1 MNPILVKI
9 FATALAM
16 SQVTAGPESVKTA
29 FDPVQDREQVVQL
42 LKNGCAQM
50 RKSFDIE
57 DINLDELID
66 TAMKDPQAL
75 TSEIK
80 AFKGLNFSD
89 LVTSYRQFCK
99 NEKVANSPI
108 DIGEVITFYNA
119 AMTELPDHERLK
131 GYKLP
136 GASIVLD
143 GKGERFA
150 EIFEPNHRRIWVP
163 LVDIP
168 EVVQKAFVAAE
179 DKRFFQHAGVDERA
193 VIRAF
198 VTSMGRSGRPQGG
211 STITQQVVKTLLVG
225 DSLTYERKIREIV
238 IASRLEKVLSK
249 QEILELYLNSIYLGR
264 GSWGIEMAARTYFGK
279 PAKDL
284 TLEEGALLAGL
295 AKGPSYYSPDR
306 QPARAQDR
314 MAYVL
319 SRMQAEG
326 TVTPSEI
333 KLPKFIA
340 ARERRDAGYHYVE
353 YLTREAKKAAG
364 ITSLTTTSYVVRST
378 INPAMQRVAESA
390 LQEGLARYEMY
401 GGRARFSGAE
411 TNLGDAIKR
420 IEARQPPEAARS
432 AVVKPAWRQALERAR
447 LPLYDVHW
455 DSAVVTEKGRDGSM
469 RVGLRDGRVM
479 SISNIGNAV
488 RRGLNLYDVVYVR
501 VVEDGKGR
509 SARAELRVRPTVQ
522 GAVLVLENKT
532 GRILAMAGGFSY
544 PLSQLNRVAQ
554 SVRQPGSALK
564 PLTFLAALNRGLQPN
579 TTVLDDYITLPPI
592 GVSPRYAREE
602 HYWTPKNYG
611 GDSKG
616 PMSLRAALENSRNL
630 VTARL
635 LDGGIKKKPEDSLK
649 AVCALAKENH
659 IYPDCIPY
667 YPFVLGAQPVRVIDL
682 ATFYA
687 TIANEGMRPEPH
699 AVEVVERN
707 GEVLYRRPETPL
719 VAINAADRVSYFQLK
734 MILQGVLSRGTARRI
749 GYMAPF
755 VGGKTGTST
764 DWNDAWFVG
773 FSNDVTVAVWV
784 GYDNA
789 GRTRRTLGGGG
800 TGSGTAIPI
809 FEPIM
814 KASWEHVTPKSA
826 LSGPSPEVHPHVIA
840 TGGRGDERDRRS
852 IKRSTFVEYLRV
864 DPSGRVASSSY
875 RAGTTDGLQ
884 KREKREQRHVRR
896 VRPTYGFGYYGWGFG
911 RGDYSGSRGFGNW
924 W

>member
-16 SQVTAGPESVKTA
+16 SQVTAAPDEVKTA
-29 FDPVQDREQVVQL
+29 FDPVKDRDQVVQL
-42 LKNGCAQM
+42 LKNGCTQM

-75 TSEIK
+75 AGEIK

-89 LVTSYRQFCK
+89 LISAYRQFCK
-99 NEKVANSPI
+99 NERVANSSI

-119 AMTELPDHERLK
+119 AMTDLPDHERLK

-143 GKGERFA
+143 GKGQRFA
-150 EIFEPNHRRIWVP
+150 EIFEPNHRRIWLP
-163 LVDIP
+163 LSDVP
-168 EVVQKAFVAAE
+168 EVVQKAFIAAE
-179 DKRFFQHAGVDERA
+179 DKRFYQHGGVDERA

-198 VTSMGRSGRPQGG
+198 VTSMGRTGRPQGG

-225 DSLTYERKIREIV
+225 DNVTYERKIREIV
-238 IASRLEKVLSK
+238 IASRVEKVLSK
-249 QEILELYLNSIYLGR
+249 QDILELYLNSIYLGR

-279 PAKDL
+279 SAKEL
-284 TLEEGALLAGL
+284 TLEEGAMLAGL

-306 QPARAQDR
+306 QPARAQER

-326 TVTPSEI
+326 TITASEI
-333 KLPKFIA
+333 KLPKLIA
-340 ARERRDAGYHYVE
+340 ARERRDAGYHYVD

-390 LQEGLARYEMY
+390 LQDGLAQYEMY

-411 TNLGDAIKR
+411 MSLADAIKR
-420 IEARQPPEAARS
+420 IEARQKPEDTRS

-447 LPLYDVHW
+447 PPLYDVHW
-455 DSAVVTEKGRDGSM
+455 NSAVVVEKGRDGAL
-469 RVGLRDGRVM
+469 RVGLRDGR
-479 SISNIGNAV
+479 ILPITNIGPAV
-488 RRGLNLYDVVYVR
+488 RRNLNLYDVVYVR

-509 SARAELRVRPTVQ
+509 SARADLRVRPTVQ

-544 PLSQLNRVAQ
+544 PLSHLNRVAQ
-554 SVRQPGSALK
+554 SARQPGSALK
-564 PLTFLAALNRGLQPN
+564 PLTFLAALNRGLQPT
-579 TTVLDDYITLPPI
+579 TTVLDEPITLPPI

-611 GDSKG
+611 GDAKG
-616 PMSLRAALENSRNL
+616 RMSLRSALENSRNL

-699 AVEVVERN
+699 AVETVERD
-707 GEVLYRRPETPL
+707 GDVLYRRPETPL
-719 VAINAADRVSYFQLK
+719 VAINAADKVAYFQLK
-734 MILQGVLSRGTARRI
+734 SILQGVLARGTARRI

-773 FSNDVTVAVWV
+773 FTNDVTVAVWV

-789 GRTRRTLGGGG
+789 GGKRRTLGGGG

-809 FEPIM
+809 FEPVM
-814 KASWEHVTPKSA
+814 KATWQYVAPQAALAPPTP
-826 LSGPSPEVHPHVIA
+826 G
-840 TGGRGDERDRRS
+840 TRS
-852 IKRSTFVEYLRV
+852 KLV
-864 DPSGRVASSSY
+864 VA
-875 RAGTTDGLQ
+875 
-884 KREKREQRHVRR
+884 
-896 VRPTYGFGYYGWGFG
+896 
-911 RGDYSGSRGFGNW
+911 
-924 W
+924 